1 MNAFLRNNRWSILW
15 GIVILILTLMPGAAI
30 PRIPMWFDNL
40 YPDKLVH
47 LFIFTVFTF
56 LLISGFRKQESPEV
70 FRNFAMLWA
79 IAISLFVGGTTELL
93 QGWLIPMRTADWKDF
108 YADGFGTLM
117 VVIALR
123 SHAFLSEE

>member
-1 MNAFLRNNRWSILW
+1 
-15 GIVILILTLMPGAAI
+15 MPGEAI
-30 PRIPMWFDNL
+30 PRIPMWFDKL

-93 QGWLIPMRTADWKDF
+93 QGWLIPMRTADWQDF

-117 VVIALR
+117 VVVALR

>member
-1 MNAFLRNNRWSILW
+1 
-15 GIVILILTLMPGAAI
+15 
-30 PRIPMWFDNL
+30 
-40 YPDKLVH
+40 
-47 LFIFTVFTF
+47 
-56 LLISGFRKQESPEV
+56 
-70 FRNFAMLWA
+70 MLWA